1 MECIK
6 ILYIDDK
13 LDIEFSKFLDQYK
26 KKNEIPDIKIEVE
39 EVQFYPKD
47 GYDALLKN
55 KTVSNSNIIFIDSKL
70 FENNTAV
77 QGKFTGEE
85 FKLILKKYFPFIEV
99 FVITQ
104 KDIEPDYAKIAKY
117 DINKAESA
125 NIYYWNTI
133 PLHIKEAISKI
144 QESRLLL
151 KKIEENKQLE
161 AYIIEKIANSLNGI
175 NLYDELSKQ
184 DLDEIITLFKEIQES
199 INGK

>member
-1 MECIK
+1 MECIR

-13 LDIEFSKFLDQYK
+13 LDPEFSKFLDQYK
-26 KKNEIPDIKIEVE
+26 EKEVIPNIIIEVK
-39 EVQFYPKD
+39 EVQFCPED
-47 GYDALLKN
+47 GFDALLRN
-55 KTVSNSNIIFIDSKL
+55 KTVSDSNIIFIDSKL
-70 FENNTAV
+70 FENNTV
-77 QGKFTGEE
+77 GEDKFTGEE

-104 KDIEPDYAKIAKY
+104 NDIEPNYSKIAKY
-117 DINKAESA
+117 DINKADSA
-125 NIYYWNTI
+125 IIYYWDTI
-133 PLHIKEAISKI
+133 PLHIEEAIHRI

-161 AYIIEKIANSLNGI
+161 TYIIEKISNSLNGI

-184 DLDEIITLFKEIQES
+184 DLDEIITLFKEIQER

>member
-1 MECIK
+1 M
-6 ILYIDDK
+6 
-13 LDIEFSKFLDQYK
+13 
-26 KKNEIPDIKIEVE
+26 
-39 EVQFYPKD
+39 
-47 GYDALLKN
+47 
-55 KTVSNSNIIFIDSKL
+55 
-70 FENNTAV
+70 
-77 QGKFTGEE
+77 
-85 FKLILKKYFPFIEV
+85 KKYFPFIEV

-104 KDIEPDYAKIAKY
+104 NDIEPDYAKIAKY

>member
-1 MECIK
+1 MECIR

-13 LDIEFSKFLDQYK
+13 LDPEFSKFLDQYK
-26 KKNEIPDIKIEVE
+26 EKEVIPNIIIEVK
-39 EVQFYPKD
+39 EVQFCPED
-47 GYDALLKN
+47 GFDALLRN
-55 KTVSNSNIIFIDSKL
+55 KTVSDSNIIFIDSKL
-70 FENNTAV
+70 FENNTV
-77 QGKFTGEE
+77 GEGKFTGEE

-104 KDIEPDYAKIAKY
+104 NDIEPNYSKIAKY
-117 DINKAESA
+117 DINKADSA
-125 NIYYWNTI
+125 IKYYWETI
-133 PLHIKEAISKI
+133 PLHIDEAISRI

-161 AYIIEKIANSLNGI
+161 TYIIEKISNSLNGI

-184 DLDEIITLFKEIQES
+184 DLDEIITLFKEIQER

>member
-1 MECIK
+1 M
-6 ILYIDDK
+6 
-13 LDIEFSKFLDQYK
+13 
-26 KKNEIPDIKIEVE
+26 
-39 EVQFYPKD
+39 
-47 GYDALLKN
+47 LKN

-104 KDIEPDYAKIAKY
+104 NDIEPDYAKIAKY